1 MKIKI
6 TNKIKVDLNKKT
18 LIVFFALLSFA
29 MLITFLF
36 FGFDL
41 SQKPG
46 TAQEIKKDTSLEIDT
61 KKIEQVE
68 EYKNLELNI
77 DTKNNIGKANP
88 F

>member
-6 TNKIKVDLNKKT
+6 TNKIKIELNKKT
-18 LIVFFALLSFA
+18 LLLFFVFIALA
-29 MLITFLF
+29 MLTTFLF

-61 KKIEQVE
+61 EKIEKIE
-68 EYKNLELNI
+68 EYKNLEIFI
-77 DTKNNIGKANP
+77 DSKNGIGKSNP
-88 F
+88 L

>member
-6 TNKIKVDLNKKT
+6 TNKIKLNLNKKT
-18 LIVFFALLSFA
+18 LIVVFALLSMT
-29 MLITFLF
+29 MLASFLF

-46 TAQEIKKDTSLEIDT
+46 TPQEVKKDTSLEIDT
-61 KKIEQVE
+61 KKIELIE
-68 EYKNLELNI
+68 EYKNIELEI
-77 DTKNNIGKANP
+77 DIQNGIGKTNP

>member
-6 TNKIKVDLNKKT
+6 TNKIKINLNKKT
-18 LIVFFALLSFA
+18 LIAVFALLSMA
-29 MLITFLF
+29 MLTSFLF

-46 TAQEIKKDTSLEIDT
+46 TPQEIKKDTSLEIDT
-61 KKIEQVE
+61 KKIELIE
-68 EYKNLELNI
+68 EYKNLELKI
-77 DTKNNIGKANP
+77 DTQKNIGKINP